1 MGPEVNAVD
10 ITGISLGDKVVLQL
24 VALTNH
30 PVGKLERALLEIE
43 KDDSPRQQGIVRIA
57 VEISASPVLFLFL
70 QVGYGRAW
78 NVYISLFDEIL
89 FCNCTDLFSIGGL
102 IILYTLKPA

>member
-30 PVGKLERALLEIE
+30 PVGKLERALMEIE

-57 VEISASPVLFLFL
+57 AKISPFL
-70 QVGYGRAW
+70 V
-78 NVYISLFDEIL
+78 
-89 FCNCTDLFSIGGL
+89 
-102 IILYTLKPA
+102 

>member
-57 VEISASPVLFLFL
+57 VEISAPPVLFFIFTSR
-70 QVGYGRAW
+70 VW
-78 NVYISLFDEIL
+78 KSMKCIHFFI
-89 FCNCTDLFSIGGL
+89 
-102 IILYTLKPA
+102 

>member
-30 PVGKLERALLEIE
+30 PVGKLERALMEIE

-57 VEISASPVLFLFL
+57 AKISPFLVLFSFL
-70 QVGYGRAW
+70 QVGYGRA
-78 NVYISLFDEIL
+78 
-89 FCNCTDLFSIGGL
+89 
-102 IILYTLKPA
+102 